1 MESLNQV
8 LIDCVK
14 AAGGSANVG
23 PKLWPEKTRE
33 AAQRYLL
40 DCLSDDRPAKLS
52 PEHVLLVLRL
62 ARAKGH
68 HEGVAFIL
76 SSLGYAPTTPIEPKD
91 EIAELQRQYIETG
104 AQMSEMAARME
115 KMAQRIEAVHGF
127 SPMLKVA
134 A

>member
-40 DCLSDDRPAKLS
+40 DCLSEERPAKLS

-68 HEGVAFIL
+68 HEGISYIL
-76 SSLGYAPTTPIEPKD
+76 ADLGYAPTTPIDPKD
-91 EIAELQRQYIETG
+91 EMAELQRQFID
-104 AQMSEMAARME
+104 AVQ
-115 KMAQRIEAVHGF
+115 KMAELTATADKIALR
-127 SPMLKVA
+127 VA
-134 A
+134 ATESIAPILRRAA